1 MYGTSMIVLKIS
13 EFCPGNVNLIVKPVK
28 FKYYDVR
35 SAQDNKRNQ
44 VVEKILFF
52 EFRIYKPS

>member
-1 MYGTSMIVLKIS
+1 MIVLKIS